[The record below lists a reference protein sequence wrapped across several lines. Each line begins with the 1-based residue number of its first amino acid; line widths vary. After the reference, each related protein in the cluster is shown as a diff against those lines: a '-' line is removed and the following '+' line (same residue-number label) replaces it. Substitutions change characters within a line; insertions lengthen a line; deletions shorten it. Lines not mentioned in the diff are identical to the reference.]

1 MPFLSSI
8 GGGSAKGF
16 GRGTGR
22 GRIWGKSFTGAVS
35 RDGSGD
41 VVLTISST
49 IGATNL
55 FLVNSDATSSI
66 QVLGANT
73 SATIY
78 PDGRDTQSKNFFTF
92 CRANAKQ
99 ALRIGASNNT
109 PYPNEKALW
118 FDLELGTGGSSSH
131 GLATDEM
138 SMRQTGTTRTL
149 SSDGISSSNALFAAI
164 GAGGMGSGGTGS
176 GGGGGS
182 GKVSYKIHSTAL
194 TSYQLNPGNTGSTK
208 GWTGD
213 SDGYRKSGSSLISI
227 NGSTQVT
234 AYGGLAGKYNG
245 TASNSS
251 VLSPISYGGL
261 ERFGSGQGGGRPH
274 VAELVSGTAND
285 TASTTRWY
293 FHIGGATRNGGS
305 GYGSGGGGQSRDPY
319 YGGTNNGGGGAGG
332 WQIGNTVV
340 NSGSG
345 TFNNVGSGGQGS
357 VGAAIALLVLS

>member
-55 FLVNSDATSSI
+55 FLVNSAGSSSI

-78 PDGRDTQSKNFFTF
+78 PDCRDTQSKNFFTF
-92 CRANAKQ
+92 CRDNSKQ

-118 FDLELGTGGSSSH
+118 FDLELGTGDSFNYS
-131 GLATDEM
+131 LAADEM
-138 SMRQTGTTRTL
+138 GSRVTNTTRTL
-149 SSDGISSSNALFAAI
+149 SSDGISSSSGLFAAI
-164 GAGGMGSGGTGS
+164 GGGATGSGSTGS

-194 TSYQLNPGNTGSTK
+194 TSYQLNPGNGGGAK
-208 GWTGD
+208 GWQSGG
-213 SDGYRKSGSSLISI
+213 DGYRKAGSSLISI
-227 NGSTQVT
+227 NGSTAVT
-234 AYGGLAGKYNG
+234 AYGALVGSYNG
-245 TASNSS
+245 NASNVS
-251 VLSPISYGGL
+251 VNSPIAFGGL
-261 ERFGSGQGGGRPH
+261 ERFGTGNSQGAATAAGFT
-274 VAELVSGTAND
+274 SGTAND
-285 TASTTRWY
+285 TAGTTRWY
-293 FHIGGATRNGGS
+293 FHTGGS
-305 GYGSGGGGQSRDPY
+305 TQTGGVGYGAGGGGQSRNPY
-319 YGGTNNGGGGAGG
+319 YGGTGSGGAGAGG

-340 NSGSG
+340 TAGSG
-345 TFNNVGSGGQGS
+345 TYNNVGSGGAGTN
-357 VGAAIALLVLS
+357 GAAIALLVLT